1 MDEDQGADPA
11 RRARLLS
18 PPSGQPQAPR
28 APALPMDLSSQ
39 YQRRFA
45 PSLFLP
51 PMAPRLAPGS
61 GFSAFSNYQGPPAL
75 APPAAGGSH
84 LARSLPKAPL
94 FSTDSLAPLP
104 YSADPAAGVGAG
116 PGAAVPRSPPSLGSE
131 QQGPSASGL
140 PPRGAG
146 HRRSRSDFL
155 VGFSLQNQLPLP
167 VLPAAEGFSKSAD
180 AAALEELFRSYR
192 DPKSLS
198 ALGSSVDGPSERN
211 SHLGNQMS
219 SRRAWSPADS
229 SDNEAESWGTGG
241 GGGTTTSHPRHCRS
255 LSVDSIMGN
264 LNFGALGQVSPTLP
278 PPSPASGAGGS
289 VPHTGSGPSGSAA
302 AVATSELANGE
313 FTESEM
319 KKIMANDRLAELA
332 LADPKRVKRIL
343 ANRISAA
350 KSKERKVKYM
360 GELERKVHVLQM
372 ETSTLSSK
380 ATLSQRECE
389 ALKVQNSEMR
399 IRLQALEQQA
409 HLKDALNQALSAE
422 VQRLKQ
428 AAGEASDAHAPNGS
442 HHHMHRQILEQQ
454 LLQLQKQPS
463 EAQKAEQQ
471 QPQESEQFKAQQK
484 QWNH

>member
-1 MDEDQGADPA
+1 MDEDRSAADPA
-11 RRARLLS
+11 RRASLLS
-18 PPSGQPQAPR
+18 PPGGQPQAPR
-28 APALPMDLSSQ
+28 APSLPMDLSSQ

-51 PMAPRLAPGS
+51 PMAPPRGLASGS

-75 APPAAGGSH
+75 SPAAAGGSH
-84 LARSLPKAPL
+84 LARSLPKAPF
-94 FSTDSLAPLP
+94 FSADSLAALP
-104 YSADPAAGVGAG
+104 YAADPAAG
-116 PGAAVPRSPPSLGSE
+116 AAVQRSPPSLGSE
-131 QQGPSASGL
+131 QQGPSVSGL

-146 HRRSRSDFL
+146 HRRSRSDFV

-167 VLPAAEGFSKSAD
+167 VLPAAEGYSKSAD

-192 DPKSLS
+192 DPKALGV
-198 ALGSSVDGPSERN
+198 LGSSGDGPNDRN
-211 SHLGNQMS
+211 SHLGNQVNS
-219 SRRAWSPADS
+219 QRAWSPADS
-229 SDNEAESWGTGG
+229 SDNEAESWATGSGG
-241 GGGTTTSHPRHCRS
+241 GGGGSTSQRRHCRS

-278 PPSPASGAGGS
+278 PPSPVSGPGGS
-289 VPHTGSGPSGSAA
+289 GSHTGSGPSGSAA

-319 KKIMANDRLAELA
+319 KKIMANDRLAEIA

-360 GELERKVHVLQM
+360 GELERRVHVLQM
-372 ETSTLSSK
+372 ETSTLFSK
-380 ATLSQRECE
+380 ANFSQRECE
-389 ALKVQNSEMR
+389 VLKTQNNEMK

-409 HLKDALNQALSAE
+409 LLKDALNQALSAE
-422 VQRLKQ
+422 VHRLKL
-428 AAGEASDAHAPNGS
+428 AAGETSDAHAPNDS
-442 HHHMHRQILEQQ
+442 HHHMSRQILEQQ

-463 EAQKAEQQ
+463 EAQKAQQ
-471 QPQESEQFKAQQK
+471 
-484 QWNH
+484 

>member
-1 MDEDQGADPA
+1 
-11 RRARLLS
+11 
-18 PPSGQPQAPR
+18 
-28 APALPMDLSSQ
+28 
-39 YQRRFA
+39 
-45 PSLFLP
+45 
-51 PMAPRLAPGS
+51 MAPRLAPGS
-61 GFSAFSNYQGPPAL
+61 GAFSAFSNYQGPPAAL

-84 LARSLPKAPL
+84 LARSLPKAPF

-104 YSADPAAGVGAG
+104 YSVDPVAGA
-116 PGAAVPRSPPSLGSE
+116 GAAVPRSPPSLGSE

-140 PPRGAG
+140 PPRGA
-146 HRRSRSDFL
+146 HRRSRSDFI

-167 VLPAAEGFSKSAD
+167 VLPAAEGFSRSAD
-180 AAALEELFRSYR
+180 AAALVELFRSYR

-198 ALGSSVDGPSERN
+198 GLGFSGDGPSEGN

-219 SRRAWSPADS
+219 SQRAWSPADS
-229 SDNEAESWGTGG
+229 SDNEAESWATGG
-241 GGGTTTSHPRHCRS
+241 GGGASTSHPRHCRS

-264 LNFGALGQVSPTLP
+264 LNFGALGQVPPTLP
-278 PPSPASGAGGS
+278 LPSPASGAGGS
-289 VPHTGSGPSGSAA
+289 IPHTGSGPSGSAA

-319 KKIMANDRLAELA
+319 KKIMANERLAELA

-360 GELERKVHVLQM
+360 GELERRVHVLQM
-372 ETSTLSSK
+372 ETGSLSSK
-380 ATLSQRECE
+380 ATFSQRECE
-389 ALKVQNSEMR
+389 ALKVQNNEMR

-409 HLKDALNQALSAE
+409 QLKDALNQALSAE

-428 AAGEASDAHAPNGS
+428 AAGEATDAHAPNGS
-442 HHHMHRQILEQQ
+442 YHHMHRQILEQR

-463 EAQKAEQQ
+463 EAQKAQQQQ